1 MKYLLLLIILV
12 GNCRSVIAGQYHYRY
27 TENCRDAY
35 QYYMALRPEDGRQMI
50 KKELIADPY
59 NLTATYISD
68 YEDCL
73 LLLFNGNRVD
83 YEQLKRHQQDR
94 LKLMER
100 GDEQSPWHR
109 LCQAG
114 IYMHWAFVHLRF
126 NENFKAGTSFRKS
139 FLLLKENQRLFPG
152 FEYDDIFLG
161 IEEATVGSLPDNY
174 KWIAS
179 IFGMR
184 GNIHNGAG
192 KVKKFVDQH
201 RPGDPFYDEAVIYYA
216 YMSYYLL
223 SDKDEA
229 WRTVNAKNFDTD
241 NNLVNS
247 FVKINIAINYRK
259 AAYAE
264 DMLLKASKSGNYDR
278 YPIFDYEYGYAL
290 LHGLDHAAVGKF
302 RKFLNTYKGSIF
314 VKDAWQ
320 KMAYA
325 YYLQGNG
332 KMAEYCRKKILTE
345 GSAITD
351 SDKQALRFAQQTNW
365 PHATL
370 LKVQLLTDG
379 GYYTKAERILS
390 GTTIEDY
397 KTTPLQLEYFFRLA
411 RVNDEL
417 GNTSTAITYYSKAI
431 EAGRSRPEQFA
442 ARSALMAGLLY
453 ERLRQNKKALNMFEQ
468 ALSMDDHDFKNSI
481 DQQAKAG
488 INRLSGK

>member
-1 MKYLLLLIILV
+1 MRRWILLIFLLCI
-12 GNCRSVIAGQYHYRY
+12 CQAIYAGQYHYRY
-27 TENCRDAY
+27 TDNCSEAY
-35 QYYMALRPEDGRQMI
+35 RLYMALNPDGGREKI
-50 KKELIADPY
+50 KKELLADPS
-59 NLTATYISD
+59 NLMATYISD

-83 YEQLKRHQQDR
+83 YDQLKHHQYGR

-126 NENFKAGTSFRKS
+126 NENLKAATSFRKS
-139 FLLLKENQRLFPG
+139 FLLLKENQKLFPH

-161 IEEATVGSLPDNY
+161 IEEAVVGSLPDNY

-179 IFGMR
+179 VLGMR
-184 GNIHNGAG
+184 GNIHKGTG
-192 KVKKFVDQH
+192 KVRNFIQQH
-201 RPGDPFYDEAVIYYA
+201 RPGDLFYDEAVIYYA
-216 YMSYYLL
+216 YMSYYVL

-229 WRTVNAKNFDTD
+229 WRTVNAANFDTH
-241 NNLVNS
+241 NNLLNS

-264 DMLLKASKSGNYDR
+264 DLLQQTSKWNNYSR

-290 LHGLDHAAVGKF
+290 LHGLDYTAIARF
-302 RKFLNTYKGSIF
+302 RKFLETYKGSIF
-314 VKDAWQ
+314 IKDAWQ

-325 YYLQGNG
+325 YYLQGNTR
-332 KMAEYCRKKILTE
+332 MAEYCKKKILTE
-345 GSAITD
+345 GSANTD
-351 SDKQALRFAQQTNW
+351 SDKQALRFAQNGRW
-365 PHATL
+365 PHAAL
-370 LKVQLLTDG
+370 LKAQLLTDG
-379 GYYTKAERILS
+379 GYYREAEKLLS
-390 GTTIEDY
+390 GTSLQDY
-397 KTTPLQLEYFFRLA
+397 KTIPFRLEYHFRLA

-417 GNTSTAITYYSKAI
+417 GNTSKAMAGYNKAI
-431 EAGRSRPEQFA
+431 EIGKDRQEQFA

-453 ERLRQNKKALNMFEQ
+453 ERLGQKEKAIEMFRL
-468 ALSMDDHDFKNSI
+468 ALSMKDHDFKNSI

-488 INRLSGK
+488 INRLSE